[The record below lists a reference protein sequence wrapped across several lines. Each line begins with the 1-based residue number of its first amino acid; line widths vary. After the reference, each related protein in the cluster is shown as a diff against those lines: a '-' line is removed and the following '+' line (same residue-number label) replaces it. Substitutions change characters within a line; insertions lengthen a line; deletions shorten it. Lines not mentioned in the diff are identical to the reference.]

1 MKDFIII
8 GNKAV
13 TGGKISLN
21 DLPGSA
27 GRMDVLCRCITA
39 ALFISFGMRR
49 DAMVHL
55 VLKGEPGPEKIIR
68 FCGETMRS
76 LNPDERSSGSL
87 IQKALLINATP
98 FEKESTP
105 GVFVRTGNLTVL
117 LEEMKGKRP
126 IYYLKEDGKDI
137 LEIKAV
143 TVSAEADEIVATDG
157 VSTANG
163 VVATDGVSTAESSLF
178 DNPVFILGDSQGVFE
193 DDEKAIEEAGAS
205 KLSVGPLSLLS
216 SHCITLILNVLDRME
231 GSKKT

>member
-49 DAMVHL
+49 DVMVHL

-87 IQKALLINATP
+87 IQKALLVNASP

-105 GVFVRTGNLTVL
+105 GVFVRTGNLTAL

-137 LEIKAV
+137 LEIKAA
-143 TVSAEADEIVATDG
+143 TVSGAADG
-157 VSTANG
+157 VA
-163 VVATDGVSTAESSLF
+163 AAESPLF
-178 DNPVFILGDSQGVFE
+178 NNPVFILGDNQGVFE
-193 DDEKAIEEAGAS
+193 EDEKAIEEAGAL

-216 SHCITLILNVLDRME
+216 SHCITLILNALDRME
-231 GSKKT
+231 NVRKD